1 MGARHADRI
10 WMIGGAAV
18 VALLVVA
25 SWFLL
30 ISPRYTAADDV
41 RAQTEDT
48 QVQLITLRKRI
59 NELKK
64 QQADLGSIEAA
75 LAKKQKALPAD
86 SGVPAFLRQLQD
98 AGTATSVD
106 VTGVS
111 VSTPVQMVNL
121 PTVWSLP
128 ITLTAQGTS
137 TALESFLTTLQ
148 TGQARAVLIE
158 KANLSPQADTTT
170 TTGADTGSLLSLSIS
185 LKAFVAPATGTAPK
199 VATK

>member
-18 VALLVVA
+18 IALLVVV

-30 ISPRYTAADDV
+30 IGPRYTAADDV

-48 QVQLITLRKRI
+48 QVQLISLRKRI
-59 NELKK
+59 TELKK
-64 QQADLGSIEAA
+64 QQAELGTIQAA

-111 VSTPVQMVNL
+111 VSAPAQMINL

-128 ITLTAQGTS
+128 ITLTAQGSS

-158 KANLSPQADTTT
+158 KANLSPQSDTTT
-170 TTGADTGSLLSLSIS
+170 TTDAGAGSLSLSIS
-185 LKAFVAPATGTAPK
+185 LRAFVAPASGTAPK

>member
-10 WMIGGAAV
+10 WMIGGAVV

-25 SWFLL
+25 GWFLL
-30 ISPRYTAADDV
+30 IGPRYTAADDV

-48 QVQLITLRKRI
+48 QVQLISLRKRI
-59 NELKK
+59 TELKK
-64 QQADLGSIEAA
+64 QQADLGTIEAA

>member
-10 WMIGGAAV
+10 WLIGGAVV

-25 SWFLL
+25 GWFLL
-30 ISPRYTAADDV
+30 IGPRYTAADDV

-48 QVQLITLRKRI
+48 QVQLISLRKRI
-59 NELKK
+59 TELKK
-64 QQADLGSIEAA
+64 QQADLGTIEAA